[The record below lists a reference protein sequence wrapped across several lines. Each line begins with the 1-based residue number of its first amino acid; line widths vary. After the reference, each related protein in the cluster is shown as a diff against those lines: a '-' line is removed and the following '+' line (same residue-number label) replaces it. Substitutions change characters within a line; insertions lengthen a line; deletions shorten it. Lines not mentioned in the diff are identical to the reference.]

1 MGCDVLSFTL
11 TLTCATIF
19 EWKKYVYLF
28 LHDDDKMEHIVL
40 GIRSSNKEDGIKKN
54 QEAIERDMT
63 WSMRWGGRI
72 GDRDFLT
79 FYTSPRR
86 DKHTHAHEH
95 INSNGMF
102 CFPMLKIG
110 DNMEGPKPEILDEIF
125 LISCGISYIW
135 NNSDFQ

>member
-1 MGCDVLSFTL
+1 MGCDVMSFTL

-86 DKHTHAHEH
+86 DKHTHTWTYQQQWDVLFSHAE
-95 INSNGMF
+95 NRR
-102 CFPMLKIG
+102 
-110 DNMEGPKPEILDEIF
+110 
-125 LISCGISYIW
+125 
-135 NNSDFQ
+135 